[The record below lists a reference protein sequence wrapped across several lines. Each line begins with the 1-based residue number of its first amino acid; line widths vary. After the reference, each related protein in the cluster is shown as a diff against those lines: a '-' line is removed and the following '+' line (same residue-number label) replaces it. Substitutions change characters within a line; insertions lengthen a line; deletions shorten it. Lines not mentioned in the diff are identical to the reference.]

1 MAHSAGAIPT
11 LLVTGCTG
19 QVGFELQGT
28 LATVGRVVALD
39 HAGCDLT
46 RPDQVRAVLRALR
59 PDVIVNAAGYT
70 NVDRA
75 EAEAELAFAV
85 NGAAVGVLAE
95 ESLALGSL
103 LVHYSTDYV
112 FDGRKPQ
119 SYLET
124 DPTAPLSVYGKSKLA
139 GESAIA
145 TVGARALVLR
155 TGWVAGLHGA
165 NFAKAILALGRA
177 RDGLDVIADRF
188 GTPTT
193 AELVA
198 TVTAELVERYWQ
210 LEDRH
215 AFPYGLYHLAA
226 AGDASWHAYA
236 VEVLTYAQAHGVAL
250 RTLPE
255 HVRAISAAE
264 YPQAAS
270 RPTNSRL
277 DTGKLQRVFGVDLP
291 DWRLGIRRLLDQ
303 IF

>member
-1 MAHSAGAIPT
+1 MAHSTGAIPT

-19 QVGFELQGT
+19 QVGFELQGE

-75 EAEAELAFAV
+75 EVEAELAFAV

-119 SYLET
+119 PYLET
-124 DPTAPLSVYGKSKLA
+124 DPTSPLSVYGKSKLA

-155 TGWVAGLHGA
+155 TGWVAGVHGA
-165 NFAKAILALGRA
+165 NFAKAILALGRT
-177 RDGLDVIADRF
+177 RDGLDVVADRF

-226 AGDASWHAYA
+226 AGDASWHGYA

-255 HVRAISAAE
+255 QVRAIPAAE